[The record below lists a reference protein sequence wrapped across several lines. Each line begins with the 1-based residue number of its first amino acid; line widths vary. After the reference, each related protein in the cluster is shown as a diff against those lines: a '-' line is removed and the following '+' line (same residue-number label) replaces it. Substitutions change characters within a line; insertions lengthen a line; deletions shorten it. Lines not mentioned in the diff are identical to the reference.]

1 MGGADLSFRGTLGC
15 DVSVSYLDSGLGEVD
30 PAGEVLSDKGIGVV
44 CPLKHSLQSLELAAV
59 EGGPVPALLPL
70 LLLLRVH
77 LFIYREK
84 KKIYLHEVKW
94 ECRSPTGAHVFNYRL
109 FSLPEEHKQSQ

>member
-1 MGGADLSFRGTLGC
+1 MNQGKQLLCQGDVKIKVSDSQGLKETPHGTLSC
-15 DVSVSYLDSGLGEVD
+15 DVPVSYLDSGLGEVD
-30 PAGEVLSDKGIGVV
+30 PTGEILSDKGIRVV

-77 LFIYREK
+77 LFICREK
-84 KKIYLHEVKW
+84 KKKKMLNLCTVKC
-94 ECRSPTGAHVFNYRL
+94 E
-109 FSLPEEHKQSQ
+109 